1 MTKSTSIIFNI
12 TFLGAGGVACSLAP
26 ALKKAGCVISQV
38 YSRTKKSAEALA
50 SVVGAEPVTKLDLI
64 RNGADFYIYCLK
76 DDALDSVLSHK
87 LPFSS
92 GMHIHTSGSI
102 PINVFKKHFQSYG
115 CLYPFQTFSRSRVV
129 DLSTTP
135 FFLEANDSIS
145 TAKIQILANAI
156 SDQIYSL
163 SSKNRPYLH
172 VAGVLANNF
181 TNALFIIAED
191 LLKRAKL
198 PVNVIEP
205 IIEETV
211 AKAMAIGPKAAQ
223 TGPAQR
229 GDTGV
234 IDTHLELLKGDP
246 EYQAVYRML
255 TDFILKETYSQK

>member
-1 MTKSTSIIFNI
+1 MIKSTSIIFNV

-26 ALKKAGCVISQV
+26 ALRKAGCVISQV
-38 YSRTKKSAEALA
+38 YSRTKKSAETLA
-50 SVVGAEPVTKLDLI
+50 SMVDAEPVTKLEQI

-76 DDALDSVLSHK
+76 DDALDSVLSNN
-87 LPFSS
+87 LPFTS

-102 PINVFKKHFQSYG
+102 PINVFKSHFSSYG
-115 CLYPFQTFSRSRVV
+115 CLYPFQTFSRNRLV
-129 DLSTTP
+129 DLSSTP
-135 FFLEANDSIS
+135 LFIEANDKIS
-145 TAKIQILANAI
+145 TAKVQILANSI
-156 SDQIYSL
+156 SDQIYTL

-198 PVNVIEP
+198 PVSVIEP

-211 AKAMAIGPKAAQ
+211 AKGIEIGPKAAQ

-229 GDTGV
+229 GDTSV
-234 IDTHLELLKGDP
+234 IDAHLNLLKKDP
-246 EYQAVYRML
+246 EYQEVYRVL
-255 TDFILKETYSQK
+255 TDFILKETGHKK